1 MHSLC
6 YDAADVAVGYLR
18 RIKKAL
24 MTPIFL
30 RIEKERTAELLIKF
44 LSNSH
49 GEAGRLPYSIEE
61 KEKKHHWSFDELQ
74 FTFKLDRV
82 DRLDNKS
89 LAIIDY
95 KTGKSSP
102 SSA

>member
-1 MHSLC
+1 
-6 YDAADVAVGYLR
+6 
-18 RIKKAL
+18 
-24 MTPIFL
+24 MTPTFL
-30 RIEKERTAELLIKF
+30 RIEKERTAELLSKF

-61 KEKKHHWSFDELQ
+61 KEKKHHWSFEELQ

-95 KTGKSSP
+95 KTGKSLP
-102 SSA
+102 AALARLQIDLKICKYRFTLQPCQA